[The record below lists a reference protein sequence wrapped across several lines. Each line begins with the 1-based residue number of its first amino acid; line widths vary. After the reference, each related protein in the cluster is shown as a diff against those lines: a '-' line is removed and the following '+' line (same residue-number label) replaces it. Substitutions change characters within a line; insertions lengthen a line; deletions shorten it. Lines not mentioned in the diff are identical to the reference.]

1 MCNPAV
7 PARSTIGA
15 GYSTLAGII
24 LDLSRGLPLHED
36 ARFGIAAGAA
46 ALLGSGTKLCRRADV
61 ERLYNDGSCRSFRG
75 SILRWLSWPR
85 WGV

>member
-15 GYSTLAGII
+15 GYSMLAGII

-61 ERLYNDGSCRSFRG
+61 EPLYNDGSC
-75 SILRWLSWPR
+75 
-85 WGV
+85 